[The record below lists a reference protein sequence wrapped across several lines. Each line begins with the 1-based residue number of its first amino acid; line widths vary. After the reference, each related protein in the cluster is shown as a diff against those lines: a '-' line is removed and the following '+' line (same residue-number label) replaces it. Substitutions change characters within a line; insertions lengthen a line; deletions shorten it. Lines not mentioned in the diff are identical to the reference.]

1 MVMASSNINRRSA
14 KAAEDTATFDQHL
27 SRLDDDIRKLKIEFD
42 IYFNGSTKGRRPP
55 LEARARLEAFI
66 RRLSDNRSVSYAQRY
81 QLGMLVSRYSSYREL
96 WRRLMR
102 TKGEDLL

>member
-1 MVMASSNINRRSA
+1 MVMASSNFNRRAA
-14 KAAEDTATFDQHL
+14 KAAEETANFDQHL

-96 WRRLMR
+96 WRRLLR